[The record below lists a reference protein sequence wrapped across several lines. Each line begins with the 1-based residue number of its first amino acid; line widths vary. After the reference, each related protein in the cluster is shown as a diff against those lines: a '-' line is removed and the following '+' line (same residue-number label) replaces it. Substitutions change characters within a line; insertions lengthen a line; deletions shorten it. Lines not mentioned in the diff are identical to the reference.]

1 MEVHPGVF
9 VSNVKTE
16 EDWRPDPEVGGD
28 AEEHVL
34 FEMRDSGGGWAGLSR
49 FTETVD
55 PPPWT
60 PPSREVLLVLEGEV
74 QIVVADGPTLEL
86 KVGDM
91 ASLPGGV
98 ETTWHFVEL
107 PFKEMAI
114 LL

>member
-9 VSNVKTE
+9 VSNVATE
-16 EDWRPDPEVGGD
+16 KDWRPDPEVGGD

-34 FEMRDSGGGWAGLSR
+34 FDGEGAWAGLSR
-49 FTETVD
+49 FTETAD

-74 QIVVADGPTLEL
+74 QIEIADGPRLEL
-86 KVGDM
+86 KAGDM

-98 ETTWHFVEL
+98 ETTWHFVKL
-107 PFKEMAI
+107 PFREMAV

>member
-9 VSNVKTE
+9 VSNVATE
-16 EDWRPDPEVGGD
+16 DDWRPDPEVGGD

-34 FEMRDSGGGWAGLSR
+34 FDGEGSWAGLSR
-49 FTETVD
+49 VTDTSD
-55 PPPWT
+55 ATWT

-74 QIVVADGPTLEL
+74 QIEIAEGPTLEL

-91 ASLPGGV
+91 ACLPGGV
-98 ETTWHFVEL
+98 ETTWHFLKL